1 MSVIVKLLSKFD
13 DSGIKKA
20 KTSFGGLKKTLAGI
34 GLGIGVSQVTD
45 LFIDSAKAASADAK
59 STLLLNTQLEK
70 NAKATKT
77 QIKQADKFVE
87 KLSLQTGILDDDLRP
102 SFGKLAR
109 ATKDTSK
116 AQDLL
121 KLSLDAATVSGKPL
135 DSVASAMAK
144 AFNGNT
150 TSLIKMFPELKK
162 SKDLFGDLKTEV
174 EGAATQQ
181 ADPFMKFNNSIDM
194 LKEKLG
200 AVILPMLSDF
210 VDYLS
215 KPGGIIDQVGT
226 FLDTM
231 KDPKSEAGKMMT
243 NIKNAAKNA
252 FNFVKGLFE
261 LFKNPYVQ
269 ALAFSVL
276 AFVGALKL
284 FTAIATA
291 VEFALGI
298 LNGELI
304 IMDGALTAM
313 GWGLIVA
320 AIAAVVAGI
329 VYLATKTQFFQ
340 TVWDILVKA
349 FHAGIDWM
357 AGAWTA
363 VQDAFKVAFDFIGNV
378 FKGYV
383 NFWISMFEG
392 FINGVLHGVNMMVGG
407 LNSMLDG
414 VKAVTFGG
422 VNLHVNPIPDV
433 KLPKLAKGGIVM
445 PRVGGTNVTVGE
457 GGKAEAIIPLNGK
470 TGFGN
475 TVNIYVQSADP
486 KAVVDAVAKYVKVN
500 GKLPS
505 AWGR

>member
-20 KTSFGGLKKTLAGI
+20 KHSFSGLKHAIGAIGI
-34 GLGIGVSQVTD
+34 GIGVSQVTN
-45 LFIDSAKAASADAK
+45 LLIDSAKAASADAK

-135 DSVASAMAK
+135 DSVASAMAR

-150 TSLIKMFPELKK
+150 TSLVKMFPELKK

-174 EGAATQQ
+174 EGAAKQQ
-181 ADPFMKFNNSIDM
+181 ADPFMKFNNSIDI

-200 AVILPMLSDF
+200 AVVLPLIVDF
-210 VDYLS
+210 VTELT
-215 KPGGIIDQVGT
+215 KPGGIVDVVGK
-226 FLDTM
+226 FFDDM
-231 KDPKSEAGKMMT
+231 SNPKTDAGKMFT
-243 NIKNAAKNA
+243 DIQNAAQSA
-252 FNFVKGLFE
+252 FGYVKDF
-261 LFKNPYVQ
+261 
-269 ALAFSVL
+269 
-276 AFVGALKL
+276 
-284 FTAIATA
+284 
-291 VEFALGI
+291 FALFG
-298 LNGELI
+298 NG
-304 IMDGALTAM
+304 DAM
-313 GWGLIVA
+313 KGFGNVA
-320 AIAAVVAGI
+320 SA
-329 VYLATKTQFFQ
+329 
-340 TVWDILVKA
+340 LVKA
-349 FHAGIDWM
+349 LPALIALKGILMLAAAGKSLANLAAAVGLIQAKSVVPATGAPIAGGVGAGGLSVVGAAGVLGLGTAALLYGSSLYQDATVKAASRMGIDWVQANA
-357 AGAWTA
+357 AGYKDSRIMQTEAGIN
-363 VQDAFKVAFDFIGNV
+363 FLKKKFPY
-378 FKGYV
+378 KG
-383 NFWISMFEG
+383 
-392 FINGVLHGVNMMVGG
+392 
-407 LNSMLDG
+407 
-414 VKAVTFGG
+414 
-422 VNLHVNPIPDV
+422 
-433 KLPKLAKGGIVM
+433 PKLARGGIVM
-445 PRVGGTNVTVGE
+445 PRVGGTQVTIGE
-457 GGKAEAIIPLNGK
+457 AGSAEAVIPLNGK

-486 KAVVDAVAKYVKVN
+486 KAVVDAVAKYVKAN